1 MRTNEIFES
10 LLSQYDLDG
19 IRVINNSTSNSIS
32 SLISNKFS
40 TVGLMAV
47 KKKDKKLS
55 WQTRYNIFVERINAP
70 FDTIVDY
77 ALNGKIRDSIWV
89 SIVNN
94 GLDKLAYNG
103 IIDTTHKRWQDSS
116 MDDARHKAYDIVGKH
131 LIEEA
136 SRGKAI
142 MKA

>member
-47 KKKDKKLS
+47 KKKDKSL
-55 WQTRYNIFVERINAP
+55 TGR
-70 FDTIVDY
+70 
-77 ALNGKIRDSIWV
+77 L
-89 SIVNN
+89 
-94 GLDKLAYNG
+94 
-103 IIDTTHKRWQDSS
+103 DTTYLLKEQ
-116 MDDARHKAYDIVGKH
+116 MLL
-131 LIEEA
+131 LIL
-136 SRGKAI
+136 
-142 MKA
+142 